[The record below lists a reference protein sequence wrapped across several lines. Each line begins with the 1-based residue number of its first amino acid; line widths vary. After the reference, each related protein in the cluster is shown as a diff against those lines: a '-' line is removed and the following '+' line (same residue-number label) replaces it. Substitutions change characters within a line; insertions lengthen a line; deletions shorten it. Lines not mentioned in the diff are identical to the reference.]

1 MCFLFLYA
9 FNSCDEGFTG
19 EYCVPSKPLPMMLR
33 DDFNRE
39 KPLNENWREVYG
51 GDLTTVCGRLVS
63 GNALTF
69 SGVSR
74 QL

>member
-1 MCFLFLYA
+1 MVVLF
-9 FNSCDEGFTG
+9 FSCDDGYDG

-39 KPLNENWREVYG
+39 KPQNDNWLEVYG
-51 GDLTTVCGRLVS
+51 AHLNKKCGTLVS

-69 SGVSR
+69 SDVSR
-74 QL
+74 LLL